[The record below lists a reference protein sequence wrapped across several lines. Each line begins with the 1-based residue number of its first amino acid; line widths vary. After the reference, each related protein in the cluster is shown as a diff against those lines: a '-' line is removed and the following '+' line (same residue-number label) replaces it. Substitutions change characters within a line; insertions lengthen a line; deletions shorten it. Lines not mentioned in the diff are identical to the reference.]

1 MRFTPFV
8 ALVLAAASRFLLI
21 PNGSALLAANT
32 LSGTWFRKPWV
43 QMLLPLALLY
53 ASDLVLNNTV
63 YSAYQEGFTWGFAD
77 SLGVY
82 AAHLAV
88 LAYAQLAKP
97 KADGLAWIGH
107 SAASNLIFFGLSNLA
122 VWYSGHGVSLGLIYL
137 AGLPFLGIS
146 FGATT
151 LWGYAIGFAIE
162 RVERTANA

>member
-1 MRFTPFV
+1 MRFTPFI
-8 ALVLAAASRFLLI
+8 ALILAAASRFLLI

-32 LSGTWFRKPWV
+32 QSGTWFRRPWM
-43 QMLLPLALLY
+43 QMLLPLVLLY

-63 YSAYQEGFTWGFAD
+63 YSAYQEGFSWGFVD

-97 KADGLAWIGH
+97 KAEGLAWIGH
-107 SAASNLIFFGLSNLA
+107 SAASNLILFSLSNFA
-122 VWYSGHGVSLGLIYL
+122 VWYAGHGASLGLIYL

-151 LWGYAIGFAIE
+151 LWGYAIGFALQ
-162 RVERTANA
+162 RSKVAARA